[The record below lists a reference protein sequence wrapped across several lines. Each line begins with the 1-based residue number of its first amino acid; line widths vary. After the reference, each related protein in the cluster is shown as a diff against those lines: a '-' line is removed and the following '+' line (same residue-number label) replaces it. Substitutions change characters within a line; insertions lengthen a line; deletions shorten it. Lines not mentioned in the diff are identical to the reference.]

1 MVCYFI
7 AVSIILKYNNFT
19 RREILYPRAAMYC
32 PLLFIQNILPFL
44 IGSSL
49 TANSS

>member
-19 RREILYPRAAMYC
+19 RREILYRRAAMYF

-44 IGSSL
+44 IGSNL